1 MLFAVQAVTAQ
12 ENISADDIS
21 DAELTSFF
29 NAVEDLTDI
38 QEKNRESV
46 AEAIGKSGLGDE
58 RFMEIHNLAKENAAE
73 AQALPDEEKQAYQ
86 KTIQKIAEIQ
96 EGIQPKMIHAVEEN
110 GLEVVRFNSIM
121 AAMRESEELRARFDR
136 IRQQQKG

>member
-21 DAELTSFF
+21 DKELASFF

-46 AEAIGKSGLGDE
+46 AKAIENSELSEE
-58 RFMEIHNLAKENAAE
+58 RFMEIHNLAKENAADAE
-73 AQALPDEEKQAYQ
+73 ALPNAEKQAYQ
-86 KTIQKIAEIQ
+86 KTIQEIAEIQ
-96 EGIQPKMIHAVEEN
+96 EGIQSEMINAVEEN

-136 IRQQQKG
+136 LRQQLKG

>member
-21 DAELTSFF
+21 DKELASFF

-46 AEAIGKSGLGDE
+46 AKAIENSELSEE
-58 RFMEIHNLAKENAAE
+58 RFMEIHNLAKENAADAE
-73 AQALPDEEKQAYQ
+73 ALPNAEKQAYQ
-86 KTIQKIAEIQ
+86 KTIQEIAEIQ
-96 EGIQPKMIHAVEEN
+96 EGIQSEMINAVEEN

-136 IRQQQKG
+136 LRQQQKG